1 MKLGGGKND
10 PTKTPRG
17 LGSGAAWR
25 WVVNES
31 YFLAAMVYGSG
42 KEE

>member
-10 PTKTPRG
+10 PTKPSRG
-17 LGSGAAWR
+17 LGYGAAWR
-25 WVVNES
+25 WGVNES
-31 YFLAAMVYGSG
+31 YFLAAKVYGSG